1 MPHLVESVSS
11 VNASPSDGSFHQVQ
25 VRRTSSFQAETAF
38 ASPQRRHSPSTPH
51 QTPKMSAVVEKVTD
65 AVHDVTNAL
74 SNTAINDKANE
85 SKPAANNEA
94 VLASA
99 AEGRRLYIGN
109 LAYATT
115 EGELKEF
122 FKGYLVSFTLDWVKL
137 GLLSRRVQLS
147 TVVPTPTFLGAEI
160 FDGYYSSAELVV
172 VRPDEAESVSIP
184 KNPRTD
190 RPVGYAFVDL
200 STPTEAER
208 AISELSGKEV
218 LERKVSVQLARKP
231 EPAGEKTEGG
241 NGEGGEEGH
250 RRRSSGRGRGRG
262 RGGRGARGGRDA
274 KDEGATDS
282 AAAPENAAQA
292 TDEGQ
297 ALADVANKDAS
308 DKAKKSNQARPPRER
323 RERGPPADGIASKT
337 KVMVANLPY
346 DLTEEKLKE
355 LFQAYQPSS
364 AKIALRPIP
373 RFMIKK
379 LQARGEP
386 RKGRGFGFVTLAS
399 EEMQQKAVQEMNGKE
414 IEGREIAVK
423 VAIDSPDKTD
433 DDAHAPEEKANGADA
448 AGPADAPAATPSADA
463 PTETP
468 TATTTA

>member
-1 MPHLVESVSS
+1 
-11 VNASPSDGSFHQVQ
+11 
-25 VRRTSSFQAETAF
+25 
-38 ASPQRRHSPSTPH
+38 
-51 QTPKMSAVVEKVTD
+51 MSAVVEKVTD
-65 AVHDVTNAL
+65 AVQDVTNAL
-74 SNTAINDKANE
+74 SNTSIAEKVTDN
-85 SKPAANNEA
+85 KPAAANNDA

-122 FKGYLVSFTLDWVKL
+122 FKGYLV
-137 GLLSRRVQLS
+137 
-147 TVVPTPTFLGAEI
+147 
-160 FDGYYSSAELVV
+160 
-172 VRPDEAESVSIP
+172 ESVSIP

-208 AISELSGKEV
+208 AISELSGKEI

-231 EPAGEKTEGG
+231 EPAGEKADAP
-241 NGEGGEEGH
+241 NGEGAGEGN
-250 RRRSSGRGRGRG
+250 RRRPSGRGRGRG
-262 RGGRGARGGRDA
+262 RGGRGARNGRDVA
-274 KDEGATDS
+274 ADS
-282 AAAPENAAQA
+282 AK
-292 TDEGQ
+292 
-297 ALADVANKDAS
+297 NKES
-308 DKAKKSNQARPPRER
+308 RPPRER
-323 RERGPPADGIASKT
+323 RERGPPADGVASKT

-355 LFQAYQPSS
+355 LFEAYSPSS

-399 EEMQQKAVQEMNGKE
+399 EELQQKAVNEMNGKE

-433 DDAHAPEEKANGADA
+433 EEANSPEEKANGAEE
-448 AGPADAPAATPSADA
+448 GAPAAATTEAPATTAVTATDA
-463 PTETP
+463 APAVP
-468 TATTTA
+468 AAAAGATTTA